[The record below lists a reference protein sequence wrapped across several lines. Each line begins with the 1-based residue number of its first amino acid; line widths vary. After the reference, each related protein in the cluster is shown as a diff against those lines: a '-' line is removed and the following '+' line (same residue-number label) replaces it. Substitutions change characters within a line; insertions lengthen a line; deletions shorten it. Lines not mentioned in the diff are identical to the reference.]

1 MIYALEQINNDNKL
15 LPGIT
20 IGADIKDTCSSVD
33 FAIRKC
39 LNFSFVKR
47 NMETFMCDRTLKHE
61 PRTVAIIGL
70 GTSDAAM
77 AVTNF
82 AGLFYVPVVSYSSSS
97 RLLSNRIR
105 FKYFLHTVS
114 SDTLMARTVIDVLR
128 ALKWN
133 FVHVLYSNTD
143 YGRSAVETF
152 EHFLASSLGAKIGL
166 AVKRTFTK
174 RTSAREINVFL
185 TDMQAEKNLK
195 AKAVLLFATIEVT
208 EFILNYFDVLNMRDY
223 VFISTDHFSGPINR
237 FQSSRE
243 MLRRIVGVTPQR
255 GRANNFVKYLE
266 RFKENCADCPWLEE

>member
-70 GTSDAAM
+70 GTSDVAM

-82 AGLFYVPVVSYSSSS
+82 AGLFYVPVASYSSSS

-133 FVHVLYSNTD
+133 FVHVLYSDTD

-152 EHFLASSLGAKIGL
+152 EHVLASSLGAKI
-166 AVKRTFTK
+166 
-174 RTSAREINVFL
+174 
-185 TDMQAEKNLK
+185 
-195 AKAVLLFATIEVT
+195 
-208 EFILNYFDVLNMRDY
+208 
-223 VFISTDHFSGPINR
+223 
-237 FQSSRE
+237 
-243 MLRRIVGVTPQR
+243 
-255 GRANNFVKYLE
+255 
-266 RFKENCADCPWLEE
+266 